1 VFIHGGSYD
10 TFIDPTLQEPT
21 MLSPVKIDCP
31 SDAELDRSAFNAA
44 FYELGLRWYWDD
56 ATYEKLSAEACERAR
71 LRHYLESA
79 QPHLLRAY
87 DADVLTQAIL
97 DIKQR
102 VQRSLAGCAPHKVP
116 SFNWADARWGEV
128 GI

>member
-1 VFIHGGSYD
+1 
-10 TFIDPTLQEPT
+10 
-21 MLSPVKIDCP
+21 MLSPIKIDCP
-31 SDAELDRSAFNAA
+31 SDAEIERSAFNAA

-56 ATYEKLSAEACERAR
+56 ATYDRLCGEGCERTR
-71 LRHYLESA
+71 VHRYLESA

-87 DADVLTQAIL
+87 DADFLVRAIL
-97 DIKQR
+97 DVKAR
-102 VQRSLAGCAPHKVP
+102 VQRALAQSAPRAVP